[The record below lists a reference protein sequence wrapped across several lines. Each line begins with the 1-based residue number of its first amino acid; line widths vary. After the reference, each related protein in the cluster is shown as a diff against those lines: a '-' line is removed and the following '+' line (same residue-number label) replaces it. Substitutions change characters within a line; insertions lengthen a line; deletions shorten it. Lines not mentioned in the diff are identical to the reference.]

1 MCLFKLIQHFSYEA
15 IQQYSNGKSNTA
27 MERAVEIMWELFQN
41 HFISEKK
48 QWEVVTVP
56 FLVNHLIEILSVTPS
71 FDWCLLTLQ
80 NNLRTKLCWP
90 ILLGSQYCIAHHNEC
105 FWCFS
110 ATFIWNF
117 FRITKASATLHLAE
131 WKVWKRPHFTCC
143 VSGRVVATLY
153 LGMVLVFMGF
163 GSFPVSETAIK
174 QPQNLKLMREMQL
187 LAKLTQ
193 HSILD
198 VSKCAQER

>member
-1 MCLFKLIQHFSYEA
+1 MC
-15 IQQYSNGKSNTA
+15 
-27 MERAVEIMWELFQN
+27 ELLQN

-56 FLVNHLIEILSVTPS
+56 FLVNRLIEILSVTPS

-90 ILLGSQYCIAHHNEC
+90 ILLGSQYGMAHHNEC

-110 ATFIWNF
+110 ATFIRNF

-143 VSGRVVATLY
+143 VSERAVATLY

-174 QPQNLKLMREMQL
+174 QPQNLKLMREIQSTGQTDS
-187 LAKLTQ
+187 TQ
-193 HSILD
+193 YIRCLQMCPRALGC
-198 VSKCAQER
+198 VSKKSLIFLSLSTSLAITLLH